1 MYVSAQTAYRNNIG
15 NTLEAALR
23 VGLVEARDTVW
34 AGPSGDYVVGDE
46 AYDEEYAD
54 YSDSGTV
61 AEFIHE
67 ADADTIDQ

>member
-1 MYVSAQTAYRNNIG
+1 MYITAQRAYRDGISKC
-15 NTLEAALR
+15 LEIALAAN
-23 VGLVEARDTVW
+23 VIATDDIVW

-54 YSDSGTV
+54 YSDSGSV

-67 ADADTIDQ
+67 ADADTLDQ

>member
-1 MYVSAQTAYRNNIG
+1 MYVSAQTAYRDGIS

-23 VGLVEARDTVW
+23 VGLIKANDIVW
-34 AGPSGDYVVGDE
+34 SGPSGDYVVGDE

-54 YSDSGTV
+54 YSDSGSV

-67 ADADTIDQ
+67 ADADTLDQ